1 VRGDSEPPCVPSLTL
16 RGDSEPPCVPSLTLR
31 PSDVC
36 GGRCARLPCLTN
48 GAASRVGE
56 QVVDVT
62 FIGNM
67 ICQFASS
74 MPDFKKMRASK

>member
-1 VRGDSEPPCVPSLTL
+1 
-16 RGDSEPPCVPSLTLR
+16 
-31 PSDVC
+31 
-36 GGRCARLPCLTN
+36 LTN